1 MQRLEFMLEGLRDEA
16 QGEAVLIS
24 RRALELI
31 EKLLPSTSECHRDDH
46 FRRHSWHPGTMD
58 KLKLG

>member
-1 MQRLEFMLEGLRDEA
+1 MLEGLRDEA

-31 EKLLPSTSECHRDDH
+31 EKLLPKH
-46 FRRHSWHPGTMD
+46 FGVP
-58 KLKLG
+58 